1 MGHAIISR
9 ILIKE
14 ILIQRNLYSFPIQRF
29 LWGEFAIGTN
39 TMAYA
44 MIRRY
49 NLMEQIPVLLM
60 EKMGPHFA
68 IGDPCYARGEKSP
81 VFNLLDG
88 KEITSRWNEVSRQG
102 QYANLH
108 VDMTLPYEEVG
119 LIQVVAREG
128 TTVDVIR
135 DGLFVLKGLEELN
148 IPLLEKKAIITRGD

>member
-1 MGHAIISR
+1 
-9 ILIKE
+9 
-14 ILIQRNLYSFPIQRF
+14 
-29 LWGEFAIGTN
+29 
-39 TMAYA
+39 
-44 MIRRY
+44 
-49 NLMEQIPVLLM
+49 M